1 MILIINVIVARSQQ
15 SVKRLVVILFIIKKK
30 RACGPLLDDKVTIEY
45 ITRTIMATSDL
56 IAYLSLTC

>member
-15 SVKRLVVILFIIKKK
+15 SVKCLAIILLIIKKK